1 MLNNRS
7 FRTIR
12 TVLAISFLC
21 ALTCGSVLAADVKTT
36 VSADEAMRLLSA
48 GNERFA
54 AGKPQR
60 PNTELDRV
68 RATAKDGQAPFATVL
83 SCADSRVPVE
93 TVFDRGVGD
102 LFVVRVAGNVADPG
116 TLGSI
121 EYAAEHLGTPLIV
134 VMGHTQCGAV
144 KAAMDDANKLEGN
157 LATLIDGIRPAV
169 EKARSEHPEATPEA
183 ILKAAIAQNAR
194 YQIDAAVAK
203 SPVLRNLVR
212 HGKIKIVGAVY
223 SIETGRVE
231 WLDDAA
237 PAAAKK

>member
-1 MLNNRS
+1 MV
-7 FRTIR
+7 RTGF
-12 TVLAISFLC
+12 AF
-21 ALTCGSVLAADVKTT
+21 ALIFVSTCGSLHAADVKSG
-36 VSADEAMRLLSA
+36 VSPDEAIRLLSA

-54 AGKPQR
+54 AGKPQH
-60 PNTELDRV
+60 PNSELDRV

-121 EYAAEHLGTPLIV
+121 EYAAEHLGTQLIV

-144 KAAMDDANKLEGN
+144 KAAMDGTELYGN
-157 LATLIDGIRPAV
+157 LPTLIDAIRPAV
-169 EKARSEHPEATPEA
+169 RKARSENPAATAESLLEASV
-183 ILKAAIAQNAR
+183 AQNVR
-194 YQIDAAVAK
+194 HQIDAAVIK
-203 SPVLRNLVR
+203 SPGLRHMVL

-231 WLDDAA
+231 WLDDAV
-237 PAAAKK
+237 PAAEKK